1 MLRNQLRII
10 RDLLRY
16 QLIIRNNRVKLFNK
30 TPCIIASNCNGGII
44 YHDLGLKFLSPTINL
59 FFYPQ
64 DYLKF
69 IMNLDHYVKAQLCP
83 PIVVENNRYPIGI
96 LDDIELH
103 FMHYKTFEEAAKH
116 WQKRIK
122 RVDFANLFF
131 IMTDRDGCTYEQIK
145 TFDELPY
152 KNKVIFTHKEYPEFN
167 SAFYIKGFENEEE
180 VGILSNFRKY
190 SWKRYLDD
198 FNYVDF
204 LNNSRK

>member
-16 QLIIRNNRVKLFNK
+16 QLIIRNNRVKLFNQ

-96 LDDIELH
+96 LL
-103 FMHYKTFEEAAKH
+103 
-116 WQKRIK
+116 
-122 RVDFANLFF
+122 V
-131 IMTDRDGCTYEQIK
+131 
-145 TFDELPY
+145 
-152 KNKVIFTHKEYPEFN
+152 
-167 SAFYIKGFENEEE
+167 S
-180 VGILSNFRKY
+180 
-190 SWKRYLDD
+190 
-198 FNYVDF
+198 
-204 LNNSRK
+204 

>member
-16 QLIIRNNRVKLFNK
+16 QLIIRNNRVKLFNQ

-83 PIVVENNRYPIGI
+83 P
-96 LDDIELH
+96 H
-103 FMHYKTFEEAAKH
+103 
-116 WQKRIK
+116 
-122 RVDFANLFF
+122 
-131 IMTDRDGCTYEQIK
+131 
-145 TFDELPY
+145 
-152 KNKVIFTHKEYPEFN
+152 
-167 SAFYIKGFENEEE
+167 S
-180 VGILSNFRKY
+180 S
-190 SWKRYLDD
+190 
-198 FNYVDF
+198 
-204 LNNSRK
+204 